1 MNKYVKETIELIKS
15 LEEEEILEI
24 LLSEKRDNPVE
35 LMPFINRD
43 KVTLGSIV
51 HKFRPEVVEKYKLL
65 IDEKEDEEQHY
76 DA

>member
-43 KVTLGSIV
+43 KITLGIIV

-65 IDEKEDEEQHY
+65 IDEKEDEEQYY
-76 DA
+76 DD